1 MDIYT
6 HKSSFC
12 QGRLTDAIAG
22 KVRRTVSQCPI
33 ACDANAHH
41 AVAEPGIFI
50 SGAIAQGVWGRKF
63 SRAAQ
68 GRISP
73 GRVPR
78 S

>member
-50 SGAIAQGVWGRKF
+50 SGGY
-63 SRAAQ
+63 
-68 GRISP
+68 SP
-73 GRVPR
+73 GGLGTEVFQGGPGAN
-78 S
+78 